1 LRARLATRTATTSP
15 TAPPANGILCKA
27 ECCRTTGEPVPDARI
42 EVWQAD
48 DEGFYDVQYDDL
60 SEARGRG
67 HLYSDEKGRY
77 WFWSVKPEAY
87 PIPHDGPVGELLDAA
102 NRSHLKV

>member
-1 LRARLATRTATTSP
+1 M
-15 TAPPANGILCKA
+15 
-27 ECCRTTGEPVPDARI
+27 
-42 EVWQAD
+42 
-48 DEGFYDVQYDDL
+48 QYDDL